1 MNLQQASYILKVY
14 ECGSISSAA
23 KELYVSQPALS
34 HAIQV
39 VEKDIGARIFDRTTV
54 PISLTYAG
62 ERYLEA
68 AKQLM
73 ELNHNLSLQLEE
85 IKKEESGRLVIGIST
100 LRGAVFLPSIL
111 PEFHRRY
118 PGVEIKLIETGSTQ
132 MEERLLNGKVDLA
145 FLISVQEKAHQIE
158 YLRLC
163 KERMVLYAGKE
174 TDLAKRIPP
183 FSEISIDEA
192 KNETFVLAKKGHGV
206 RSMQDHMFFEL
217 GMEPKIFLE
226 TESVV
231 LAKNLALSCNMV
243 ALYPETLVTNRLPR
257 SSAQES
263 YYFIKGEEYTRE
275 FYLAYKKGAYIT
287 KYLAAFCEIAQ
298 NLPFHA
304 HPLMQ
309 DWAEDGVVK
318 NYPTNLSKI

>member
-14 ECGSISSAA
+14 ECGSISAAA
-23 KELYVSQPALS
+23 KALYVSQPALS

-39 VEKDIGARIFDRTTV
+39 VEKEIGARIFDRTTV

-85 IKKEESGRLVIGIST
+85 IKKEESGRLVIGVST

-111 PEFHRRY
+111 PEFHRQY
-118 PGVEIKLIETGSTQ
+118 PSVEIKLVETGSTQ
-132 MEERLLNGKVDLA
+132 MEEMLLNGKVDLA
-145 FLISVQEKAHQIE
+145 FLISVQEKNHQIE
-158 YLRLC
+158 YLKLC
-163 KERMVLYAGKE
+163 KERMVLYAGKN

-231 LAKNLALSCNMV
+231 LAKNLALSCDMV

-257 SSAQES
+257 SSIQES

-298 NLPFHA
+298 NIPFHA
-304 HPLMQ
+304 HPLVQ
-309 DWAEDGVVK
+309 DWAEDGIAK
-318 NYPTNLSKI
+318 NYP